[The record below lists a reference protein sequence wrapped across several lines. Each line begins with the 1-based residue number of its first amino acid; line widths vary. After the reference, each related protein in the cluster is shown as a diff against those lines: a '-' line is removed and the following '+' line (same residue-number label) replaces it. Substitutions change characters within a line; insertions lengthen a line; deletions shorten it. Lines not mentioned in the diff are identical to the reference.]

1 MFDSINERVAHYRK
15 LANLNQA
22 QAAERMGMKLSTYSQ
37 MERVGN
43 ISGERIIKL
52 AQIFGVD
59 ASILLLGET
68 DRIPAKVPNNPGD
81 TVLTAEQDKPVL
93 PPVPKPFLLTN
104 KEKTIITVI
113 RNFSKKEQ
121 DEVIAFIESKR
132 KRKKIK

>member
-1 MFDSINERVAHYRK
+1 MFDTINERVAHYRK

-43 ISGERIIKL
+43 ISAERIIKL

-59 ASILLLGET
+59 TSILLFGEP
-68 DRIPAKVPNNPGD
+68 DRVPIKISNPPNEPIG
-81 TVLTAEQDKPVL
+81 TIKQTEPVL
-93 PPVPKPFLLTN
+93 PPIAEPFILTN
-104 KEKTIITVI
+104 KEKSIITII
-113 RNFSKKEQ
+113 RNFKKRER

-132 KRKKIK
+132 KK